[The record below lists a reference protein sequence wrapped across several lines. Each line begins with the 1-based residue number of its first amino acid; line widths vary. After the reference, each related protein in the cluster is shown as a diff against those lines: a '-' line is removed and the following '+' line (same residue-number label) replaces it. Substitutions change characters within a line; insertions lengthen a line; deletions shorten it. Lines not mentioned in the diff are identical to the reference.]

1 MTLTPPISSS
11 GREIESIFIFW
22 EANSIRLRRISSFR
36 KRNLYVK
43 PYLTY
48 IGLCKIKNMKTLPG
62 DSHVGE
68 QHELLDE
75 SVGVLVLVE
84 LEPVRQTRLGIQRKA
99 KLQQFKI
106 IF

>member
-1 MTLTPPISSS
+1 
-11 GREIESIFIFW
+11 
-22 EANSIRLRRISSFR
+22 
-36 KRNLYVK
+36 
-43 PYLTY
+43 
-48 IGLCKIKNMKTLPG
+48 MKTLPG